1 MSGIHF
7 GIWGCLTNILKY
19 RNMNSTEKSPLEGG
33 MLQVHLVTVI
43 EPWFIRKETRTE
55 ERTATGKI
63 TPIMANTFVEY
74 YY

>member
-1 MSGIHF
+1 
-7 GIWGCLTNILKY
+7 
-19 RNMNSTEKSPLEGG
+19 MNSTEKSPLEGG

-55 ERTATGKI
+55 ERTATGNI
-63 TPIMANTFVEY
+63 TPIMASTFVEY

>member
-55 ERTATGKI
+55 ERTATGNI
-63 TPIMANTFVEY
+63 TPIMASTFVEY

>member
-1 MSGIHF
+1 
-7 GIWGCLTNILKY
+7 
-19 RNMNSTEKSPLEGG
+19 MNSTEKSPLEGG